1 VPRGLSALVLN
12 GSAGRT
18 GCTWAKMPRTNVLG
32 GVKVGAE
39 TLSVCQDACID
50 IVECDG
56 FDWND
61 VAAAGES
68 CWLSGPWSGR
78 WRIDIAPYITH
89 YVLTRGD
96 GCRKLW
102 ISLDCTLVIARTALL
117 V

>member
-1 VPRGLSALVLN
+1 
-12 GSAGRT
+12 
-18 GCTWAKMPRTNVLG
+18 MPRTNVLG

-68 CWLSGPWSGR
+68 CWLSGPWSGQ
-78 WRIDIAPYITH
+78 WRIDIAPDITH
-89 YVLTRGD
+89 YNLT
-96 GCRKLW
+96 CRKLW
-102 ISLDCTLVIARTALL
+102 ISLDCT
-117 V
+117 